1 MAMNLNE
8 VAKANEYGNEYVNKV
23 AREDVK
29 NVEELKNYYEKA
41 TDEEKREL
49 DEKFNK
55 YLDEE
60 LQKDQELKNK
70 LTGSEIKESS
80 EITEEDMENL
90 NVVRSLRDVLYNYPN
105 ISSPEYRAVKRMQ
118 DEIIKDLNRA
128 TQEILS
134 NPENQEWRKID
145 GYN

>member
-1 MAMNLNE
+1 MPTEKISTELVEHIGESKESDKTSKENLNIF
-8 VAKANEYGNEYVNKV
+8 K
-23 AREDVK
+23 R
-29 NVEELKNYYEKA
+29 YYEKA
-41 TDEEKREL
+41 TDEERNAL
-49 DEKFNK
+49 NEKFNK

-80 EITEEDMENL
+80 EIAEEDMKNL
-90 NVVRSLRDVLYNYPN
+90 NEVRSLRDVLYNYHN

>member
-1 MAMNLNE
+1 MVE
-8 VAKANEYGNEYVNKV
+8 FNKV
-23 AREDVK
+23 EESNSYNEKSVERVDEQSAKDLEDF
-29 NVEELKNYYEKA
+29 KNYYENA
-41 TDEEKREL
+41 SEEEKREL